1 MPTMTEPVVALSDK
15 TNVGLPVRN
24 LLSLLGAVGIGC
36 WAFFGIQ
43 ERLNIV
49 ETNQILMQADVTK
62 NSTFSEL
69 WPRGQL
75 SERFQPITNN
85 SY

>member
-1 MPTMTEPVVALSDK
+1 MSDESPVILSDR
-15 TNVGLPVRN
+15 TTVGLPIKNMIALCVTA
-24 LLSLLGAVGIGC
+24 GVAVWGY
-36 WAFFGIQ
+36 FGLV
-43 ERLNIV
+43 ERLNKI
-49 ETNQILMQADVTK
+49 ETNYILMQSDVTK

-75 SERFQPITNN
+75 SAHSQPITNS

>member
-1 MPTMTEPVVALSDK
+1 MTEPPVVALSDK

-36 WAFFGIQ
+36 WAFFGVQ

-49 ETNQILMQADVTK
+49 ETNQVLMQADLTK
-62 NSTFSEL
+62 NTEFRIK
-69 WPRGQL
+69 WPRGEL
-75 SERFQPITNN
+75 SAHSRLMQN
-85 SY
+85 SLC

>member
-1 MPTMTEPVVALSDK
+1 MTDDVVALSDK
-15 TNVGLPVRN
+15 TNVGMPIRN
-24 LLSLLGAVGIGC
+24 LIGLIGTICVGAWGY
-36 WAFFGIQ
+36 FGIL

-75 SERFQPITNN
+75 SEHSQPITNN